1 MCMGDPR
8 LARALLAET
17 VKRAP
22 DQVVHGGVTDVLTPA
37 FNAVL
42 AGLVRERLG
51 AAPAVIAAQL
61 AGEQAEDQAKLAH
74 EAAAEQTLISSEVN
88 LPPGGVN

>member
-1 MCMGDPR
+1 MTDQR
-8 LARALLAET
+8 LAVALLGEMIR
-17 VKRAP
+17 RAP

-51 AAPAVIAAQL
+51 AAPAVIASQL
-61 AGEQAEDQAKLAH
+61 AGEQAEDAAALAG
-74 EAAAEQTLISSEVN
+74 EAADEQTLIGSEPGN
-88 LPPGGVN
+88 LPPGGVS